1 VTTLRTRLTL
11 ARLSIPPEDE
21 QAVYAAEVEARGL
34 PALLEPY
41 VPSQRRSGE

>member
-1 VTTLRTRLTL
+1 MTTLRTRLTL
-11 ARLSIPPEDE
+11 ARLSTPPEDE
-21 QAVYAAEVEARGL
+21 QAVYAAEVAVHGL